1 MAEMSFP
8 LGSPV
13 MTQGWPEYYRRG
25 SGSEA
30 PPWTSLFLS
39 PSDSGAQVLKLACQS
54 ESWLWKGAAMAVPP
68 RLPRTEGAVRR
79 GMN

>member
-13 MTQGWPEYYRRG
+13 TTQGWPESYRRG

-39 PSDSGAQVLKLACQS
+39 PSVSGAQVLKLACQS
-54 ESWLWKGAAMAVPP
+54 ESWLWNGATMAVPP
-68 RLPRTEGAVRR
+68 HPPRIEGAV
-79 GMN
+79 GGG